1 MIRIT
6 RIFFL
11 LSYTI
16 YAESSDSLT
25 LQTLL
30 QELRELRQDMQG
42 IAILA
47 QRVQLLLYRTQLQEE
62 IRKRAAERF
71 DQAKMAVKQ
80 LELQHT
86 ETVNNIRTV
95 QEEAAKHPGS
105 EVQIRYFKIQ
115 LETLI
120 PLESQSRTEEI
131 SAGLDLKAEQAR
143 LADLQHQLDRL
154 EQQQIGRASCRE
166 RV

>member
-11 LSYTI
+11 LSYTV

-80 LELQHT
+80 LEFQRT
-86 ETVNNIRTV
+86 ETVNNIRTA
-95 QEEAAKHPGS
+95 QDEAAKHPS
-105 EVQIRYFKIQ
+105 AEAQVRYFKIQ

-120 PLESQSRTEEI
+120 SVESQSRTEEM
-131 SAGLDLKAEQAR
+131 SAGLDLKVEQAK

-154 EQQQIGRASCRE
+154 EQQLEATTPVLSRK
-166 RV
+166 